1 MDNHKKYVLW
11 IIDIAKLLAVVCGAT
26 LLGIFFVK
34 VGFPETNIVVIYIFA
49 VLLVARFTKG
59 YFYGI
64 LSSVVSL
71 LCFNY
76 FFTAPYHTLAVNDPS
91 YMITFCIMLITA
103 LITSALTTKEKLM
116 TMEATRKGMESQT
129 LYMLSSKLSDA
140 ADIEAVIKIAA
151 ESMSRL
157 LQVNVGCI
165 YVGEQAEPIYIQ
177 QLEKEQL
184 HRSVTD
190 VDEIRRKFTNLRTEY
205 LKNEENWTFPVNG
218 QNRLLAVIMIDRK
231 VSEEELSP
239 NKKLIHSMIEN
250 ISLALERIE
259 ITIERVRD
267 RQRMERERERANLL
281 RAISHDLRTPLSGIM
296 GSAEML
302 MDMTEKDDNR
312 QKLLKGIYQDA
323 DWLKSLVENIL
334 SLTRLQDGK
343 ILVHKEMEAL
353 EEVIACAVAHIEKNY
368 PDREIQVEIPEDFRM
383 VPMDAKLIEQ
393 IITNLL
399 DNAVK
404 HTTCEEA
411 ITVCVS
417 YLPDKAQVTVKDEG
431 EGIAKEDEGNLFQIF
446 YTSKTRAADVRKGI
460 GLGLTICETVVNAH
474 GGTITGRNRE
484 DGKGAEFIFTLPLER
499 KEESQ

>member
-1 MDNHKKYVLW
+1 MKRGVFLDNHKKYVLW

-190 VDEIRRKFTNLRTEY
+190 VDEIRRIFTNLRTEY
-205 LKNEENWTFPVNG
+205 LENGENWAFPVNG

-259 ITIERVRD
+259 ITIERVKD
-267 RQRMERERERANLL
+267 KQRIEKEQERANLL
-281 RAISHDLRTPLSGIM
+281 RSISHDLRTPLSAIM
-296 GSAEML
+296 GSCEIL
-302 MDMTEKDDNR
+302 MDMTKNNQDSL
-312 QKLLKGIYQDA
+312 KLVKGIYQDA

-353 EEVIACAVAHIEKNY
+353 EEVIGSAVAHIEKMN
-368 PDREIQVEIPEDFRM
+368 PDREIQVDIPDDFVL

-393 IITNLL
+393 VITNLL
-399 DNAVK
+399 DNAIK
-404 HTTCEEA
+404 HTTSKQEIMVSVSYNDKEA
-411 ITVCVS
+411 IDSV
-417 YLPDKAQVTVKDEG
+417 LDEG
-431 EGIAKEDEGNLFQIF
+431 EGIADI
-446 YTSKTRAADVRKGI
+446 D
-460 GLGLTICETVVNAH
+460 
-474 GGTITGRNRE
+474 
-484 DGKGAEFIFTLPLER
+484 
-499 KEESQ
+499 

>member
-1 MDNHKKYVLW
+1 MNNYKKYIW
-11 IIDIAKLLAVVCGAT
+11 CIIDIVKLLTVVCAAT
-26 LLGIFFVK
+26 LLGILFVN
-34 VGFPETNIVVIYIFA
+34 VGFHETNIVVIYILA
-49 VLLVARFTKG
+49 VLLTARFTKG

-64 LSSVVSL
+64 LSSVVNI

-76 FFTAPYHTLAVNDPS
+76 FFTAPYHTLEVNDPS

-116 TMEATRKGMESQT
+116 TMEATRKGMESRT

-140 ADIEAVIKIAA
+140 TDIEAVIKIAI
-151 ESMSRL
+151 ESMSKL
-157 LQVNVGCI
+157 LKANVGNI

-184 HRSVTD
+184 HRRVID
-190 VDEIRRKFTNLRTEY
+190 VDEIRKKFTNLRTDCLEE
-205 LKNEENWTFPVNG
+205 KENWIFPING
-218 QNRLLAVIMIDRK
+218 QNRLLAVVLIDKK
-231 VSEEELSP
+231 VSKEELYR
-239 NKKLIHSMIEN
+239 NKKLLHSMIEN

-259 ITIERVRD
+259 IT
-267 RQRMERERERANLL
+267 MERSRDKQRIELERDRANLL

-296 GSAEML
+296 GSAEIL
-302 MDMTEKDDNR
+302 MDMSKQDDNR
-312 QKLLKGIYQDA
+312 VTLLKSIYQDA

-368 PDREIQVEIPEDFRM
+368 PGREIQVKIPEDFKM

-393 IITNLL
+393 VITNLL

-411 ITVCVS
+411 VTVYVS
-417 YLPDKAQVTVKDEG
+417 YLPDKVLVTVKDEG
-431 EGIAKEDEGNLFQIF
+431 EGIEKEDEGNLFQIF
-446 YTSKTRAADVRKGI
+446 YTSKARSTDARKGI

-474 GGTITGRNRE
+474 GGTIIGRNRQ
-484 DGKGAEFIFTLPLER
+484 DGKGAEFIFTLPL
-499 KEESQ
+499 

>member
-1 MDNHKKYVLW
+1 MFFWDNHKKYVLW

-26 LLGIFFVK
+26 LLGILFVK
-34 VGFPETNIVVIYIFA
+34 SGFPETNIVVIYIFA

-64 LSSVVSL
+64 LSSVVCL

-140 ADIEAVIKIAA
+140 ADIEAVIKIAV

-205 LKNEENWTFPVNG
+205 LENEESWTFPVNG

-231 VSEEELSP
+231 VSEEELSS

-368 PDREIQVEIPEDFRM
+368 PDREIQVEIPEQ
-383 VPMDAKLIEQ
+383 V
-393 IITNLL
+393 IINLL

-411 ITVCVS
+411 VTVCVS

-484 DGKGAEFIFTLPLER
+484 DGKGAEFIFTLPLSVQKKGTDNGR
-499 KEESQ
+499 SGNAYA

>member
-1 MDNHKKYVLW
+1 M
-11 IIDIAKLLAVVCGAT
+11 
-26 LLGIFFVK
+26 
-34 VGFPETNIVVIYIFA
+34 
-49 VLLVARFTKG
+49 
-59 YFYGI
+59 
-64 LSSVVSL
+64 
-71 LCFNY
+71 
-76 FFTAPYHTLAVNDPS
+76 
-91 YMITFCIMLITA
+91 
-103 LITSALTTKEKLM
+103 
-116 TMEATRKGMESQT
+116 
-129 LYMLSSKLSDA
+129 
-140 ADIEAVIKIAA
+140 
-151 ESMSRL
+151 
-157 LQVNVGCI
+157 
-165 YVGEQAEPIYIQ
+165 
-177 QLEKEQL
+177 
-184 HRSVTD
+184 
-190 VDEIRRKFTNLRTEY
+190 
-205 LKNEENWTFPVNG
+205 
-218 QNRLLAVIMIDRK
+218 AVIMIDRK
-231 VSEEELSP
+231 VSEEELSS

-343 ILVHKEMEAL
+343 ILIHKEMEAL

-393 IITNLL
+393 VITNLL

-404 HTTCEEA
+404 HTTCEET

-417 YLPDKAQVTVKDEG
+417 YSPDKAQVTVKDEG

-446 YTSKTRAADVRKGI
+446 YTSKTRASDVRKGI

-484 DGKGAEFIFTLPLER
+484 DGKGAEFIFTLPL
-499 KEESQ
+499 